1 MLSWVVFFLVLG
13 LVLPDVA
20 LANEANGLTESIDT
34 NFAFSPALLVDILSS
49 YGEEGRA
56 YYITQR
62 WTFDLYYPLVYGV
75 PISLTLNRLIM
86 QPNHRRVA
94 WIGMIACSFDYLENI
109 VFTIAAF
116 TFPSATLVW
125 VTIGVVL
132 SLAKWSALS
141 GGFILILLYPFSI
154 VVKKIFIKK

>member
-13 LVLPDVA
+13 LVLPNVA
-20 LANEANGLTESIDT
+20 LANEANGLTQSIDT
-34 NFAFSPALLVDILSS
+34 NFAFSPSLLVDILSS

-75 PISLTLNRLIM
+75 PISLTLNRLII

-94 WIGMIACSFDYLENI
+94 WIGMIASSFDYLENI

-116 TFPSATLVW
+116 TFPSSTLVW

-141 GGFILILLYPFSI
+141 GGFILILLYPLST
-154 VVKKIFIKK
+154 VVKKVISKK